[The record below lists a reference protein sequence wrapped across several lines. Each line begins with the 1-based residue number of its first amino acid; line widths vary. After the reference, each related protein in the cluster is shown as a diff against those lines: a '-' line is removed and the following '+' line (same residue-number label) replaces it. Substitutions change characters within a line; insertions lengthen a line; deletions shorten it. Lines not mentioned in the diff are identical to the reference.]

1 MTTTYSRADALKG
14 IAQFL
19 TDAVTAAGLL
29 SHGRTDKKLATR
41 IRDQADELRKH
52 IHLLAA
58 FPVEQPAT
66 TAPDELREKD
76 TIIFRGDALTL
87 SGAQLLEA
95 LDFMAPDRD
104 RDQLESVL
112 TFRRGEGHAGNGMYC
127 WLTEYPEDGALF
139 VDGSTTVPT
148 EAAPAPADERAEG
161 ADGLA
166 HEVWSAAQLAPDE
179 GIEDAVQRIDAILS
193 RSPATSPSAEA
204 QARPAD
210 APGSQADCGGGST
223 DK

>member
-1 MTTTYSRADALKG
+1 MTTTENSRADALTRESIEA
-14 IAQFL
+14 IARKYAGAYFS
-19 TDAVTAAGLL
+19 GLL
-29 SHGRTDKKLATR
+29 FQDADSFARFS
-41 IRDQADELRKH
+41 DEL
-52 IHLLAA
+52 ILAA

-66 TAPDELREKD
+66 TAPDEMREKD

-104 RDQLESVL
+104 RDRDQLESEL
-112 TFRRGEGHAGNGMYC
+112 TFRRGKGHAGDGMYC
-127 WLTEYPEDGALF
+127 WLTEYPEEGALF

-148 EAAPAPADERAEG
+148 EAAPAPADEGAEG

-166 HEVWSAAQLAPDE
+166 HEVWSAAQLAPGE

-193 RSPATSPSAEA
+193 RSPATSPSVEA

>member
-1 MTTTYSRADALKG
+1 MATTENSRADALTE
-14 IAQFL
+14 ITERLQAL
-19 TDAVTAAGLL
+19 TALKK
-29 SHGRTDKKLATR
+29 RTDSMPVMNEWQWLNN
-41 IRDQADELRKH
+41 LRNR
-52 IHLLAA
+52 LLAA
-58 FPVEQPAT
+58 SPVEQPAT
-66 TAPDELREKD
+66 TAPDEMREKD

-104 RDQLESVL
+104 RDQLESEL
-112 TFRRGEGHAGNGMYC
+112 TFRRGEGHSGDGMYC
-127 WLTEYPEDGALF
+127 WLTEYPEEGALF

-148 EAAPAPADERAEG
+148 EAAPAPEDERVEG
-161 ADGLA
+161 VDGLA
-166 HEVWSAAQLAPDE
+166 HEVWSAAQLAPSE
-179 GIEDAVQRIDAILS
+179 GIEDAVQRIGAILS

>member
-1 MTTTYSRADALKG
+1 MATTENSRADALTE
-14 IAQFL
+14 ITERLQAL
-19 TDAVTAAGLL
+19 TALKK
-29 SHGRTDKKLATR
+29 RTDSMPVMNEWQWLNN
-41 IRDQADELRKH
+41 LRNR
-52 IHLLAA
+52 LLAA
-58 FPVEQPAT
+58 SPVEQPAT
-66 TAPDELREKD
+66 TAPDEMREKD

-104 RDQLESVL
+104 RDQLESEL

-127 WLTEYPEDGALF
+127 WLTEYPEEGALF

-148 EAAPAPADERAEG
+148 EAAPAPAPADERAEG
-161 ADGLA
+161 VDGLA
-166 HEVWSAAQLAPDE
+166 LEVWSAAQLAPGE
-179 GIEDAVQRIDAILS
+179 GIEDAVQRIGAILS

-210 APGSQADCGGGST
+210 APGSQADSGGGST